1 MEACASAHHW
11 ARAIAGLGHAVL
23 LIPPAYVK
31 PFVKRQ
37 QNDMADAEAIAEAAT
52 RPTMRF
58 VAVKSEAQQA
68 AAMAYRTRELL
79 VRQRTQTVNALRGHL
94 AEYGVIAPTGI
105 AHVSRLAA
113 AIENDKSTLPAAVV
127 TLARML
133 LAQVAGLSAQ
143 IDALEKE
150 VRQRAERDETAR
162 RLMKIPGVGAIVA
175 TALTTFAPPP
185 RHSPKAVTSPPG
197 RASRRASIRAA
208 ARGGRARS
216 RRRASATSV
225 VCSSSGRS
233 AQCDGRCAKARPR
246 ARGWRG
252 CWRRNRGCW
261 SPSRWPTAW
270 RASLGR

>member
-1 MEACASAHHW
+1 M
-11 ARAIAGLGHAVL
+11 L

-127 TLARML
+127 TLARMP

-150 VRQRAERDETAR
+150 VRQRAERD
-162 RLMKIPGVGAIVA
+162 
-175 TALTTFAPPP
+175 
-185 RHSPKAVTSPPG
+185 
-197 RASRRASIRAA
+197 
-208 ARGGRARS
+208 
-216 RRRASATSV
+216 
-225 VCSSSGRS
+225 
-233 AQCDGRCAKARPR
+233 
-246 ARGWRG
+246 
-252 CWRRNRGCW
+252 
-261 SPSRWPTAW
+261 
-270 RASLGR
+270 